1 MKMHLLPC
9 GRLKMRKSIFL
20 PAAERSETIELPVS
34 SALLRH
40 GQANVLFD
48 TGCHPSVPEN
58 PEGRWGGLAKL
69 MVPIMQPGEH
79 VLTGLAGLGLKPD
92 DIDVVINSHLHPD
105 HCGCNAFFRKATF
118 LCHAEE
124 LAAARAPEQR
134 GQRLSRRRMGPADAG
149 RRDQEPTRRVR
160 RRPHRAPAPARPH
173 AGLDRRA
180 DATRPQRHVP
190 ARRRHR
196 EPARDAR
203 HRHHPAQHLECRC
216 AGRNRWTRSAA
227 SRPRAPPSCAAT
239 MRGSGTAC
247 ARGSTPMTELRANH
261 RA

>member
-9 GRLKMRKSIFL
+9 GRLRMRKSIFL

-58 PEGRWGGLAKL
+58 PEARWGGLAKL

-79 VLTGLAGLGLKPD
+79 VLTGLAGLGLAPD

-118 LCHAEE
+118 LVHIDE
-124 LAAARAPEQR
+124 LAAARASGSEASGYLAADWDQPTPFDEIEGER
-134 GQRLSRRRMGPADAG
+134 DVFGDGRIVLVPLPGHTPGSIGALARLDRSGLFLLAGDTVSLRETLDTGIIPKNTWNADALAKSL
-149 RRDQEPTRRVR
+149 DEV
-160 RRPHRAPAPARPH
+160 HRIETSGATIICSHDAAQWQGLRK
-173 AGLDRRA
+173 GLDA
-180 DATRPQRHVP
+180 YD
-190 ARRRHR
+190 
-196 EPARDAR
+196 
-203 HRHHPAQHLECRC
+203 
-216 AGRNRWTRSAA
+216 
-227 SRPRAPPSCAAT
+227 
-239 MRGSGTAC
+239 
-247 ARGSTPMTELRANH
+247 
-261 RA
+261 